1 MKVAQHRSSLSCA
14 ALALPLFACAAPQPA
29 PQGPLPVAEP
39 ILPQPTDAFA
49 VQVLGLH
56 NEERAEVGAPPLQWD
71 PALAAAASS
80 YADELTRIG
89 ALRHSARENRPG
101 QGENLWM
108 GTRRGF
114 TPWLMVGSWSSEKSR
129 FRPGIFP
136 DVSTTGNWVTVGH
149 YTQMIWRGTTRLGCA
164 IRSSARDDFLVCRY
178 APAGNVMGMT
188 VP

>member
-1 MKVAQHRSSLSCA
+1 MKGWTYCWRAIGGA
-14 ALALPLFACAAPQPA
+14 ATLLLDACTAPPPPIQV
-29 PQGPLPVAEP
+29 PVAEP
-39 ILPQPTDAFA
+39 ILPPPTDAFA

-56 NEERAEVGAPPLQWD
+56 NEERAEVGAPPMQWD
-71 PALAAAASS
+71 PALADAAAA
-80 YADELTRIG
+80 YAADLTRIG
-89 ALRHSARENRPG
+89 MLRHSARETRPG

-129 FRPGIFP
+129 FRPGVFP
-136 DVSTTGNWVTVGH
+136 DVSNTGNWVTVGH
-149 YTQMIWRGTTRLGCA
+149 YTQMIWRGSTRLGCA

-178 APAGNVMGMT
+178 ASAGNVLGMR